1 MFDLNNLSSVLPQP
15 PLLSSQNAGWEDIQ
29 LALFRQPPHETPQ
42 YRSPYHTICI
52 NWGSGV
58 TLEQSIEGADAAA
71 RSTCGDMSF
80 YNANRS
86 QVFRW
91 DRETE
96 FLQLYI
102 EPNFFHQIAT
112 ELQLTCDLAE
122 VELLVRSDKLV
133 LQIADSLKNSL
144 ADGGGCKLYAAAMA
158 RSLAIHVLNR
168 YRHPSTNI
176 TQTPGLS
183 TRQIQQVTEYIR
195 DRLSSDLS
203 LAELAA
209 CISLSPYH
217 FARLF
222 KQTTKMT
229 PHQYVIDRRVELAS
243 KLLSK
248 KELSIAE
255 VALCCGF
262 AHQGHLSKHFKRSTG
277 ITPKTYRD
285 NF

>member
-1 MFDLNNLSSVLPQP
+1 MFDLNNLPFLLPQP
-15 PLLSSQNAGWEDIQ
+15 PLLSSEDAGWEDIQ
-29 LALFRQPPHETPQ
+29 LALFRQPPHEIPQ
-42 YRSPYHTICI
+42 HRSPYHTICI
-52 NWGSGV
+52 NWGNV
-58 TLEQSIEGADAAA
+58 VKLEQSIDGADLAA
-71 RSTCGDMSF
+71 RSTWGDMSF
-80 YNANRS
+80 YNANKS
-86 QVFRW
+86 QSFRW

-102 EPNFFHQIAT
+102 EPNFFQQVAT
-112 ELQLTCDLAE
+112 ELQLTYDLAE

-133 LQIADSLKNSL
+133 LQIADSLKNAL

-158 RSLAIHVLNR
+158 RSLAIHILSR
-168 YRHPSTNI
+168 YPHSSIDSTH
-176 TQTPGLS
+176 PGLS
-183 TRQIQQVTEYIR
+183 TKQIQQVTEYIR
-195 DRLSSDLS
+195 DRLAADLS
-203 LAELAA
+203 LVELAT

-229 PHQYVIDRRVELAS
+229 PHQYVICQRVEFAS

-248 KELSIAE
+248 KDLSIAE

-262 AHQGHLSKHFKRSTG
+262 AHQGHLSKHFKRLTG
-277 ITPKTYRD
+277 VTPKTYRD

>member
-1 MFDLNNLSSVLPQP
+1 MFDLNNLPLLPQP
-15 PLLSSQNAGWEDIQ
+15 PLISSKNTGWEDIQ
-29 LALFRQPPHETPQ
+29 LALFRQPPHEIPQ
-42 YRSPYHTICI
+42 HRSPYHTICI
-52 NWGSGV
+52 NWGSVV
-58 TLEQSIEGADAAA
+58 TLEQSIDGADLAG
-71 RSTCGDMSF
+71 RSTWGDMSF

-86 QVFRW
+86 QSFRW

-102 EPNFFHQIAT
+102 EPNFFHQIAI
-112 ELQLTCDLAE
+112 ELQLTYDLAE
-122 VELLVRSDKLV
+122 VELLARSDKLV

-158 RSLAIHVLNR
+158 RSLAIHLLNR
-168 YRHPSTNI
+168 YRHPDLDR
-176 TQTPGLS
+176 TQAPRLS
-183 TRQIQQVTEYIR
+183 TKQIQQVNEYIR

-229 PHQYVIDRRVELAS
+229 PHQYVIYQRVELAS

-262 AHQGHLSKHFKRSTG
+262 AHQGHLSKHFKRLTG
-277 ITPKTYRD
+277 ITPKSYRD